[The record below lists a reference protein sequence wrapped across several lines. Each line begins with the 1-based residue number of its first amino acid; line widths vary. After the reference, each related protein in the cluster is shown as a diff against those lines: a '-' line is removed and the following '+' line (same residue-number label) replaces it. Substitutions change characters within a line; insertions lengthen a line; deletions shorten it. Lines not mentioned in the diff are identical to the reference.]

1 MSSVEA
7 SRTLSDMRRWHTC
20 NVAGDGSSANL
31 ENGDDESARKAR
43 RQQFLRETQADE
55 AREPRAAGNAPTQ
68 GEEMV
73 NVEDNEVYQDTCPEM
88 FIENTR
94 RTEEYIEGVS
104 SATTRYAY
112 APPACSPR
120 RTATDA
126 CPALSLAKLQKYHR
140 SPASTHPL

>member
-1 MSSVEA
+1 MPSAAA

-73 NVEDNEVYQDTCPEM
+73 NVEDNEVYQDTCPVV
-88 FIENTR
+88 TP
-94 RTEEYIEGVS
+94 S
-104 SATTRYAY
+104 QH
-112 APPACSPR
+112 PA
-120 RTATDA
+120 DK
-126 CPALSLAKLQKYHR
+126 KLQARERHIKLGH
-140 SPASTHPL
+140 